1 MTADDE
7 VVALRAANAALQ
19 AENAQVR
26 ADLAAARDLI
36 AQLQARITELEQRK
50 TPPPAFVKA
59 NTEQKEAP
67 GARKKRDPRHNA
79 GRRREKPTQIVHHA
93 LERCPECGYLLRGQ
107 SIARTRQ
114 VIDLPPPPPV
124 VVTEHQLLKR
134 YCPVC
139 QRWWTP
145 TPDWTGQVL
154 GQGRVGVRLVS
165 LIASLRMVARLP
177 LRTIQEYLATLHQVR
192 LSTGALADLLE
203 RLGHATA
210 PERALLLAQARASP
224 VAHMDE
230 TGWRENGQNGY
241 VWGLATPGPQPVRY
255 YHYDRSRA
263 GSVATELLG
272 DFEGHLGSAFYGGY
286 NRYAGQHQ
294 RCWAHLLRDLHTLK
308 EVHATDAGVVGWAQ
322 AVRVLY
328 DDAQA
333 ALDGPPLPAA
343 LRTKLARQLE
353 AQAFRL
359 GVRYAGIKGHPCR
372 ALARRLLRHQG
383 ELFEFVRVPG
393 LSADNNA
400 AERLLRPVVVQR
412 KISGGTR
419 SAHGSTTRMAL
430 ATLFETWRA
439 RGLNAFH
446 ECLSVLHFPLPQV

>member
-59 NTEQKEAP
+59 NPEQKEAP
-67 GARKKRDPRHNA
+67 GPRKKRDPRHNA
-79 GRRREKPTQIVHHA
+79 GRRREKPTQIVPHA

-114 VIDLPPPPPV
+114 VIDLPPPLPV

-165 LIASLRMVARLP
+165 LIAYLRMVARLP
-177 LRTIQEYLATLHQVR
+177 LGTIQEYLATLHQVR

-203 RLGHATA
+203 RCGHATA

-230 TGWRENGQNGY
+230 TGWRENGQNGS

-255 YHYDRSRA
+255 YHHLMWFESGPGTAWSASR
-263 GSVATELLG
+263 
-272 DFEGHLGSAFYGGY
+272 
-286 NRYAGQHQ
+286 R
-294 RCWAHLLRDLHTLK
+294 
-308 EVHATDAGVVGWAQ
+308 
-322 AVRVLY
+322 
-328 DDAQA
+328 
-333 ALDGPPLPAA
+333 
-343 LRTKLARQLE
+343 
-353 AQAFRL
+353 
-359 GVRYAGIKGHPCR
+359 
-372 ALARRLLRHQG
+372 
-383 ELFEFVRVPG
+383 
-393 LSADNNA
+393 
-400 AERLLRPVVVQR
+400 
-412 KISGGTR
+412 
-419 SAHGSTTRMAL
+419 
-430 ATLFETWRA
+430 
-439 RGLNAFH
+439 
-446 ECLSVLHFPLPQV
+446 

>member
-59 NTEQKEAP
+59 NPEQKEAP
-67 GARKKRDPRHNA
+67 GPRKKRDPRHNA
-79 GRRREKPTQIVHHA
+79 GRRREKPTQIVPHA

-165 LIASLRMVARLP
+165 LIAYLRMVARLP

-203 RLGHATA
+203 RCGHATA

-272 DFEGHLGSAFYGGY
+272 DFEGHLGSDFYGG
-286 NRYAGQHQ
+286 
-294 RCWAHLLRDLHTLK
+294 
-308 EVHATDAGVVGWAQ
+308 AQ

>member
-7 VVALRAANAALQ
+7 VVALRAANAALR

-36 AQLQARITELEQRK
+36 AQLQTRIAELEQRK
-50 TPPPAFVKA
+50 TPPPPFVKT
-59 NTEQKEAP
+59 NTEQEAKGP
-67 GARKKRDPRHNA
+67 RKKRDARHNA
-79 GRRREKPTQIVHHA
+79 GRRREKPTQIVQHA
-93 LERCPECGYLLRGQ
+93 LERCPDCGYLLRGH

-114 VIDLPPPPPV
+114 VIDLPPPAPV

-145 TPDWTGQVL
+145 TPDWTGHVL
-154 GQGRVGVRLVS
+154 GHGRVGVRLVS
-165 LIASLRMVARLP
+165 LIAYLRTVARLP

-192 LSTGALADLLE
+192 LSTGALADLLD
-203 RLGHATA
+203 RVGHATA
-210 PERALLLAQARASP
+210 PQRAALLAQARASP
-224 VAHMDE
+224 VAHLDE

-263 GSVATELLG
+263 GTVATDLLG
-272 DFEGHLGSAFYGGY
+272 DFEGHLGSDFYGGY

-308 EVHATDAGVVGWAQ
+308 ENHAPDAGVVGWAQ
-322 AVRVLY
+322 AVRALY

-333 ALDGPPLPAA
+333 ALDGPPLSAT

-359 GVRYAGIKGHPCR
+359 GVRFAGVRGHPCR

-383 ELFEFVRVPG
+383 ELFEFVRVAG
-393 LSADNNA
+393 LTADNNA
-400 AERLLRPVVVQR
+400 AERMLRPVVVQR

-419 SAHGSTTRMAL
+419 SAQGSTTRMAL

-446 ECLSVLHFPLPQV
+446 ECLSVLHFPLSQI

>member
-59 NTEQKEAP
+59 NPEQKEAP
-67 GARKKRDPRHNA
+67 GPRKKRDPRHNA
-79 GRRREKPTQIVHHA
+79 GRRGEKPTQIVPHA

-165 LIASLRMVARLP
+165 LIAYLRMVARLP
-177 LRTIQEYLATLHQVR
+177 LGTIQEYPATLHQVR

-203 RLGHATA
+203 RCGHATA

-230 TGWRENGQNGY
+230 TGWREDGQNGP

-255 YHYDRSRA
+255 DHYDRSRA
-263 GSVATELLG
+263 GSVATDLLG
-272 DFEGHLGSAFYGGY
+272 DFDGHLGSDFYGGLQPPS
-286 NRYAGQHQ
+286 GPTP
-294 RCWAHLLRDLHTLK
+294 RCWAPPLRDPHRLQEDHS
-308 EVHATDAGVVGWAQ
+308 
-322 AVRVLY
+322 
-328 DDAQA
+328 
-333 ALDGPPLPAA
+333 DG
-343 LRTKLARQLE
+343 RGRG
-353 AQAFRL
+353 RL
-359 GVRYAGIKGHPCR
+359 GAGG
-372 ALARRLLRHQG
+372 AG
-383 ELFEFVRVPG
+383 
-393 LSADNNA
+393 
-400 AERLLRPVVVQR
+400 
-412 KISGGTR
+412 
-419 SAHGSTTRMAL
+419 
-430 ATLFETWRA
+430 
-439 RGLNAFH
+439 
-446 ECLSVLHFPLPQV
+446 